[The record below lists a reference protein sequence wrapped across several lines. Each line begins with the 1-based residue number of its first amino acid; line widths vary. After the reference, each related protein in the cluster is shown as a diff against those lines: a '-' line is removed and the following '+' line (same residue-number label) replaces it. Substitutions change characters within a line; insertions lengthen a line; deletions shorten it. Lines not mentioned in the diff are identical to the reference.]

1 MIQILSWNVQCGLGI
16 DGRIDL
22 ERIASVIKEMA
33 DFEVIC
39 LQEISRFDDLSGC
52 ADQVQKISSYF
63 PGYEVCFGAAI
74 DRLSSDHSTRYQFGN
89 LILSRVPVIQS
100 FHYQLPQPRPGTVC
114 KHMPRQA
121 LEVVVSTENGPLRVT
136 TTHLEYHSESQ
147 RIEQARKLTDI
158 QFEVYSNLDYSSHAP
173 ESGPYAA
180 VERPIDRVLC
190 GDFNSAP
197 RDSVY
202 ETLVVPKNAEWGYQD
217 AWVLAHQNQLHS
229 ATCGIFDHKQWPEG
243 PHCRDYFFVAGSIAT
258 RKLNV
263 IVQSETD
270 ASDHQPIMLTVN

>member
-1 MIQILSWNVQCGLGI
+1 M
-16 DGRIDL
+16 DL
-22 ERIASVIKEMA
+22 ERTATVIKEMA

-39 LQEISRFDDLSGC
+39 LQEISKFDELAGC
-52 ADQVQKISSYF
+52 ADQVEKISSYF
-63 PGYEVCFGAAI
+63 PTHEVFFGAAI
-74 DRLSSDHSTRYQFGN
+74 NRLNSGYSTRYQFGN

-100 FHYQLPQPRPGTVC
+100 FHYQLPQPRPGSVC

-121 LEVVVSTENGPLRVT
+121 LEIVISTENGPLRVT

-180 VERPIDRVLC
+180 VERPIDSILC

-197 RDSVY
+197 RDNVY
-202 ETLVVPKNAEWGYQD
+202 ETIVASKNREWGYQD
-217 AWVLAHQNQLHS
+217 AWGLAHENQLHP

-243 PHCRDYFFVAGSIAT
+243 PHCRDYFFVAGSITT

-263 IVQSETD
+263 FVQSETD

>member
-1 MIQILSWNVQCGLGI
+1 VIQILSWNIQCGLGI
-16 DGRIDL
+16 DGRTDL

-33 DFEVIC
+33 NFEVIC

-74 DRLSSDHSTRYQFGN
+74 DRLSSVHSTRYQFGN

-100 FHYQLPQPRPGTVC
+100 FRYQLPQPRPGTVC

-121 LEVVVSTENGPLRVT
+121 SEIVVSTGNGPLRVT

-147 RIEQARKLTDI
+147 RIEQVRKLTDI
-158 QFEVYSNLDYSSHAP
+158 QFEVYSNRDYSSHAP

-180 VERPIDRVLC
+180 VERPIDSVLC

-197 RDSVY
+197 RDNVY
-202 ETLVVPKNAEWGYQD
+202 ETLVARNNGEWGYQD
-217 AWVLAHQNQLHS
+217 AWVLAHQNQLHP

-243 PHCRDYFFVAGSIAT
+243 PHCRDYFFVAGSIST

-270 ASDHQPIMLTVN
+270 ASDHQPIMLTVS

>member
-1 MIQILSWNVQCGLGI
+1 VIQILSWNIQCGLGI
-16 DGRIDL
+16 DGHTDL

-39 LQEISRFDDLSGC
+39 LQEISRFDDRSGY

-74 DRLSSDHSTRYQFGN
+74 DWLSSVNSTRYQFGN

-100 FHYQLPQPRPGTVC
+100 FRYQLPQSRPGTVC

-121 LEVVVSTENGPLRVT
+121 SEIVVSTGNGPLRVT

-158 QFEVYSNLDYSSHAP
+158 QFEVYSNRDYSSHAP

-180 VERPIDRVLC
+180 VERPIDSVLC

-197 RDSVY
+197 RDNVY
-202 ETLVVPKNAEWGYQD
+202 ETLVAPNNGEWGYQD
-217 AWVLAHQNQLHS
+217 AWVLAHQNQFHP

-258 RKLNV
+258 RELNV

-270 ASDHQPIMLTVN
+270 ASDHQPIMLTVS

>member
-1 MIQILSWNVQCGLGI
+1 MIQILSWNIQCGFGI
-16 DGRIDL
+16 DGRMDL
-22 ERIASVIKEMA
+22 ERTATVIKEMA

-39 LQEISRFDDLSGC
+39 LQEISKFDELAGC
-52 ADQVQKISSYF
+52 ADQVEKISSYF
-63 PGYEVCFGAAI
+63 PTHEVFFGAAI
-74 DRLSSDHSTRYQFGN
+74 NRLNPGYSTRYQFGN

-100 FHYQLPQPRPGTVC
+100 FHYQLPQPRPGSVC

-121 LEVVVSTENGPLRVT
+121 VEIVILTENGPLRVT

-180 VERPIDRVLC
+180 VERPIDSILC

-197 RDSVY
+197 RDNVY
-202 ETLVVPKNAEWGYQD
+202 ETIVASKIREWGYQD
-217 AWVLAHQNQLHS
+217 AWGIAHENQLHP

-243 PHCRDYFFVAGSIAT
+243 PHCRDYFFVAGSITT

-263 IVQSETD
+263 FVQSETD
-270 ASDHQPIMLTVN
+270 ASDHQPIMLTVS

>member
-1 MIQILSWNVQCGLGI
+1 MIQILSWNIQCGFGI
-16 DGRIDL
+16 DGRMDL
-22 ERIASVIKEMA
+22 ERTATVIKEMA

-39 LQEISRFDDLSGC
+39 LQEISKFDELAGC
-52 ADQVQKISSYF
+52 ADQVEKISSYF
-63 PGYEVCFGAAI
+63 PTHEVFFGAAI
-74 DRLSSDHSTRYQFGN
+74 NRLNSGYSTRYQFGN

-100 FHYQLPQPRPGTVC
+100 FHYQLPQPRPGSVC

-121 LEVVVSTENGPLRVT
+121 LEIVISTENGPLRVT

-180 VERPIDRVLC
+180 VERPIDSILC

-197 RDSVY
+197 RDNVF
-202 ETLVVPKNAEWGYQD
+202 ETIVASKNQEWGYQD
-217 AWVLAHQNQLHS
+217 AWGLAHENQLHP

-243 PHCRDYFFVAGSIAT
+243 PHCRDYFFVAGSITT

-263 IVQSETD
+263 FVQSETD
-270 ASDHQPIMLTVN
+270 ASDHQPIMLTVS

>member
-1 MIQILSWNVQCGLGI
+1 VIQILSWNIQCGFGI
-16 DGRIDL
+16 DGRMDL
-22 ERIASVIKEMA
+22 ERTATVIKEMA

-39 LQEISRFDDLSGC
+39 LQEISKFDELAGC
-52 ADQVQKISSYF
+52 ADQVEKISSYF
-63 PGYEVCFGAAI
+63 PTHEVFFGAAI
-74 DRLSSDHSTRYQFGN
+74 NRLNPGYSTRYQFGN

-100 FHYQLPQPRPGTVC
+100 FHYQLPQPRPGSVC

-121 LEVVVSTENGPLRVT
+121 VEIVILTENGPLRVT

-180 VERPIDRVLC
+180 VERPIDSILC

-197 RDSVY
+197 RDNVF
-202 ETLVVPKNAEWGYQD
+202 ETIVASKIREWGYQD
-217 AWVLAHQNQLHS
+217 AWGIAHENQLHP

-243 PHCRDYFFVAGSIAT
+243 PHCRDYFFVAGSITT

-263 IVQSETD
+263 FVQSETD
-270 ASDHQPIMLTVN
+270 ASDHQPIMLTVS